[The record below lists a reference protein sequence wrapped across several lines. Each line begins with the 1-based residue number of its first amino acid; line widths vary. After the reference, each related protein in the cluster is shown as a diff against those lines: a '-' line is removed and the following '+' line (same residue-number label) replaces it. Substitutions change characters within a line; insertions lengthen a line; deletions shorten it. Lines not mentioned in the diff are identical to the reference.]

1 LRTFLVIIFI
11 SLTSLAGAAPLRITI
26 TEGVVEPLPYAA
38 PAFIGETGASND
50 LAIKIT
56 ELIKSDLLSTGLFR
70 EVLSRL
76 IYLASITL
84 LLLFNTRIGKL

>member
-1 LRTFLVIIFI
+1 MRTFLVIIFI